1 MLSAPWPPTVWW
13 GRILV
18 SQPPLAPQSAHDGT
32 KKGDAMRGRTARAA
46 GLGQHGAWAL
56 HCALAQWLG
65 WAALVMCLAASG
77 GAGAQTKASPAV
89 AQADSSQERQRLL
102 AQQLAPSDPARW
114 AWVRAA
120 EAVGQG
126 ADAIYLQLALVDDWL
141 QALEGGPALAGSSI
155 EAAIARGRELAP
167 HSLERRARAVWPT
180 ILQAQQLRPMW
191 DRDGPEVPRPPELD
205 ALGAE
210 LVQEGPGLW
219 VRRAQD
225 GRPRGLYLWLGVR
238 NGLAEPLPL
247 PEFALQLG
255 RPGLQPAAPLMQCAL
270 PRYSTRQWV
279 PPQSTQHYLCS
290 AIEGGYGLPPAGVRW
305 LAQMGHWFSQGA
317 ALQTVIPQHDQAL
330 SRTARILVQV
340 DNPAVDNFLRGARE
354 SAEKQQQLQQERAQ
368 AAATAATKA
377 REATSARRSGDSLP
391 LWLKRLMFL
400 GGVVGA
406 MVLYGL
412 LAHHVSVAVASGVLW
427 VGLAIPSAIILRS
440 IWTMGGTDGWG
451 KLVGIALSGAA
462 IAAPFVGTLAA
473 YTAYKL
479 VVSARARRKAILF
492 LLGVIV
498 VIVLNA
504 LERWLFW

>member
-1 MLSAPWPPTVWW
+1 
-13 GRILV
+13 
-18 SQPPLAPQSAHDGT
+18 
-32 KKGDAMRGRTARAA
+32 MRGRTAQAA
-46 GLGQHGAWAL
+46 GFGLHGSMAWQQ
-56 HCALAQWLG
+56 ALAQWLG
-65 WAALVMCLAASG
+65 WAALVICLAASG
-77 GAGAQTKASPAV
+77 GAGAQSKTSPAV
-89 AQADSSQERQRLL
+89 AQADTSQERQRLL
-102 AQQLAPSDPARW
+102 AQQLVPTDPARF

-126 ADAIYLQLALVDDWL
+126 ADAIYLRLALLDDWL
-141 QALEGGPALAGSSI
+141 RALEGGPAPAGGSI
-155 EAAIARGRELAP
+155 EAAVAHGRELDP
-167 HSLERRARAVWPT
+167 YFLERRARAVWPA
-180 ILQAQQLRPMW
+180 ILRAQQLRAAW

-225 GRPRGLYLWLGVR
+225 GRHRGLYLWLGVR

-290 AIEGGYGLPPAGVRW
+290 AVEGGYGLPPAGVSW

-354 SAEKQQQLQQERAQ
+354 STEKQQQQLQQERAQ
-368 AAATAATKA
+368 GAAAAAAAAKKA
-377 REATSARRSGDSLP
+377 REATPARRSGDSLP

-406 MVLYGL
+406 LVLYGL

-451 KLVGIALSGAA
+451 KLGAIIMSGAA
-462 IAAPFVGTLAA
+462 IAAPFGGTLAA
-473 YTAYKL
+473 YTVYKL
-479 VVSARARRKAILF
+479 VVSAQARRKAILF

>member
-1 MLSAPWPPTVWW
+1 
-13 GRILV
+13 
-18 SQPPLAPQSAHDGT
+18 
-32 KKGDAMRGRTARAA
+32 MRGRTAQAA
-46 GLGQHGAWAL
+46 GLGLHGAVVW

-65 WAALVMCLAASG
+65 WAVLVICLVASG
-77 GAGAQTKASPAV
+77 GAAAQPKASPAV
-89 AQADSSQERQRLL
+89 AQADKSQGRQRLL
-102 AQQLAPSDPARW
+102 AQQLVPADPARF

-126 ADAIYLQLALVDDWL
+126 ADAIYLRLALVDDWL
-141 QALEGGPALAGSSI
+141 RALEGGPAPAGSSI
-155 EAAIARGRELAP
+155 EAAIAHGRELDP
-167 HSLERRARAVWPT
+167 SFLERRARAVWPA
-180 ILQAQQLRPMW
+180 ILKAQQLRAEW

-270 PRYSTRQWV
+270 PRYSTRQLV
-279 PPQSTQHYLCS
+279 PPQGTQHYLCS
-290 AIEGGYGLPPAGVRW
+290 AVEGGYGLPPAGVSW
-305 LAQMGHWFSQGA
+305 LAQMGQWFSQGA

-354 SAEKQQQLQQERAQ
+354 STEKQQQLQQERAQ
-368 AAATAATKA
+368 AAAAAAKKA
-377 REATSARRSGDSLP
+377 REATPARRSGESLP
-391 LWLKRLMFL
+391 LWLKRLAFL

-406 MVLYGL
+406 LVLYGL
-412 LAHHVSVAVASGVLW
+412 LAHHFSVAVASGVLW
-427 VGLAIPSAIILRS
+427 FGLAIPSAMYLYA
-440 IWTMGGTDGWG
+440 IWSMGGTDGWG
-451 KLVGIALSGAA
+451 KLVAIVLSGAA
-462 IAAPFVGTLAA
+462 IVAPFVGTLTA
-473 YTAYKL
+473 YTVYKL

-492 LLGVIV
+492 LIGVIV

>member
-1 MLSAPWPPTVWW
+1 
-13 GRILV
+13 
-18 SQPPLAPQSAHDGT
+18 
-32 KKGDAMRGRTARAA
+32 MR
-46 GLGQHGAWAL
+46 
-56 HCALAQWLG
+56 
-65 WAALVMCLAASG
+65 
-77 GAGAQTKASPAV
+77 
-89 AQADSSQERQRLL
+89 DE
-102 AQQLAPSDPARW
+102 
-114 AWVRAA
+114 
-120 EAVGQG
+120 
-126 ADAIYLQLALVDDWL
+126 
-141 QALEGGPALAGSSI
+141 
-155 EAAIARGRELAP
+155 
-167 HSLERRARAVWPT
+167 
-180 ILQAQQLRPMW
+180 W

-210 LVQEGPGLW
+210 LVEEGPGLW

-238 NGLAEPLPL
+238 NALAEPLPL

-270 PRYSTRQWV
+270 PRYSTRQLV

-290 AIEGGYGLPPAGVRW
+290 AVEGGYGLPPAGVSW

-340 DNPAVDNFLRGARE
+340 DNPAVDGFLRGVRE
-354 SAEKQQQLQQERAQ
+354 STENQQQQQRAQ
-368 AAATAATKA
+368 AAAAAAKKA
-377 REATSARRSGDSLP
+377 QEAAAARRAAEPQP
-391 LWLKRLMFL
+391 LWLKRLMFWSGVL
-400 GGVVGA
+400 GA
-406 MVLYGL
+406 LALYGL

-427 VGLAIPSAIILRS
+427 LGLAIPSAIYLRS

-451 KLVGIALSGAA
+451 KLVAIVLSGAA

-479 VVSARARRKAILF
+479 VVSAQARRKAILF

>member
-1 MLSAPWPPTVWW
+1 
-13 GRILV
+13 
-18 SQPPLAPQSAHDGT
+18 
-32 KKGDAMRGRTARAA
+32 MRGRTAQAA
-46 GLGQHGAWAL
+46 GPGLHGAMAWQP
-56 HCALAQWLG
+56 ALAQWLG
-65 WAALVMCLAASG
+65 WAVLVICLVASG
-77 GAGAQTKASPAV
+77 GAGAQPKTSPAV
-89 AQADSSQERQRLL
+89 AQADKTQERQRLL
-102 AQQLAPSDPARW
+102 AQQVLPTDPARF

-120 EAVGQG
+120 EALGQG
-126 ADAIYLQLALVDDWL
+126 ADAIHLRLALADDWL
-141 QALEGGPALAGSSI
+141 RALEGRPAPAGSSI
-155 EAAIARGRELAP
+155 EAAIAHGRELDP
-167 HSLERRARAVWPT
+167 YFLERRARAVWPT
-180 ILQAQQLRPMW
+180 ILQAQQLRAEW

-219 VRRAQD
+219 VRRAKD

-270 PRYSTRQWV
+270 PRYTTRQLV

-290 AIEGGYGLPPAGVRW
+290 AVEGGYGLPPAGVSW

-340 DNPAVDNFLRGARE
+340 DNPAVDSFLRGARE
-354 SAEKQQQLQQERAQ
+354 STEKQQQLQQERAQ
-368 AAATAATKA
+368 AAAAAAKKA
-377 REATSARRSGDSLP
+377 REATPARRSGESLP
-391 LWLKRLMFL
+391 LWLKRLAFL
-400 GGVVGA
+400 GGVLGA
-406 MVLYGL
+406 LALYGL
-412 LAHHVSVAVASGVLW
+412 LAHHFSVAVASGVLW
-427 VGLAIPSAIILRS
+427 WGLAIPSAILLHS

-451 KLVGIALSGAA
+451 KLVAIVLSGAA

-473 YTAYKL
+473 YTVYKL
-479 VVSARARRKAILF
+479 VVSERARRKAILF
-492 LLGVIV
+492 LVGVIV
-498 VIVLNA
+498 VIVVHA

>member
-1 MLSAPWPPTVWW
+1 MAW
-13 GRILV
+13 
-18 SQPPLAPQSAHDGT
+18 QP
-32 KKGDAMRGRTARAA
+32 
-46 GLGQHGAWAL
+46 
-56 HCALAQWLG
+56 ALAQWLG
-65 WAALVMCLAASG
+65 WAVLVICLVASG
-77 GAGAQTKASPAV
+77 GARAQTKTSPAV
-89 AQADSSQERQRLL
+89 AQADKTQERQRLL
-102 AQQLAPSDPARW
+102 AQQLVPTDPARF

-120 EAVGQG
+120 EALGQG
-126 ADAIYLQLALVDDWL
+126 ADAIHLRLALADDWL
-141 QALEGGPALAGSSI
+141 RALEGRPAPAGSSI
-155 EAAIARGRELAP
+155 EAAIAHGRELDP
-167 HSLERRARAVWPT
+167 YFLERRARAVWPA
-180 ILQAQQLRPMW
+180 ILQAQQLRAEW

-210 LVQEGPGLW
+210 LVQEGSGLW
-219 VRRAQD
+219 VRRAKD

-270 PRYSTRQWV
+270 PRYSTRQLV

-290 AIEGGYGLPPAGVRW
+290 VVEGGYGLPPAGVSW

-340 DNPAVDNFLRGARE
+340 DNPAVDSFLRGARE
-354 SAEKQQQLQQERAQ
+354 STEKQQQLQQERAQ
-368 AAATAATKA
+368 AAAAAAKKA
-377 REATSARRSGDSLP
+377 REATPARRSGESLP
-391 LWLKRLMFL
+391 LWLKRLAFL
-400 GGVVGA
+400 GGVLGA
-406 MVLYGL
+406 LALYGL
-412 LAHHVSVAVASGVLW
+412 LAHHFSVAVASGVLW
-427 VGLAIPSAIILRS
+427 WGLAIPSAILLHS

-451 KLVGIALSGAA
+451 KLVAIVLSGAA

-473 YTAYKL
+473 YTVYKL
-479 VVSARARRKAILF
+479 VVSERARRKAILF

-498 VIVLNA
+498 IIVLHA